1 MMNQNLHCH
10 SFGVGKGQTKPVTK
24 VIFTLRIG
32 FALTEIF
39 IGNVEYRKIYT
50 PSCTLRLYTEGK
62 ENVIRQTAHNHQPSH
77 TEVLKSAVISSIKY
91 NVSTATPGNV
101 IRDALASAPD
111 DVKAVLPATY
121 LLKKQMRINRKKNQA
136 APSSPAT
143 TADIVIPEEYKRDC
157 AGRLFLQHDTTT
169 EDGHRILIFSTDG
182 VLDAVNTSTINT
194 LLLDGTFKSSP
205 TLFRQVWVIRGRIG
219 EFYIPILYALLED
232 KRPKSYTAVLEF
244 LHSRCPL
251 INLVNII
258 CDFEKAEHSAASFV
272 FPNCII
278 KGCLFHFNQAQSRKF
293 LKIPGSN
300 TDDILRVLL
309 SSVYGLPFLPVND
322 VLQGWIELKTMMWI
336 LYPTPAISDYIRY
349 FENTWLFSSAYP
361 VRMWNV
367 FDAVEHD
374 QPRTNNASEGGNNA
388 LNRAFDASRPTLWT
402 FISTLRKFHA
412 EAETKHLQISL
423 GTAPSQP
430 VAKKWKVRDEKIKI
444 LMNNYN
450 PGNKMDFMI
459 KIGYVLSFL

>member
-1 MMNQNLHCH
+1 M
-10 SFGVGKGQTKPVTK
+10 
-24 VIFTLRIG
+24 
-32 FALTEIF
+32 
-39 IGNVEYRKIYT
+39 
-50 PSCTLRLYTEGK
+50 
-62 ENVIRQTAHNHQPSH
+62 
-77 TEVLKSAVISSIKY
+77 
-91 NVSTATPGNV
+91 
-101 IRDALASAPD
+101 
-111 DVKAVLPATY
+111 
-121 LLKKQMRINRKKNQA
+121 
-136 APSSPAT
+136 
-143 TADIVIPEEYKRDC
+143 
-157 AGRLFLQHDTTT
+157 
-169 EDGHRILIFSTDG
+169 
-182 VLDAVNTSTINT
+182 
-194 LLLDGTFKSSP
+194 
-205 TLFRQVWVIRGRIG
+205 
-219 EFYIPILYALLED
+219 
-232 KRPKSYTAVLEF
+232 LEF

-251 INLVNII
+251 INPVNII

-293 LKIPGSN
+293 QKIPGSN

-322 VLQGWIELKTMMWI
+322 VLQGWIELKTKMWI

-367 FDAVEHD
+367 SDAVEHD

-388 LNRAFDASRPTLWT
+388 LNRAFDASHPTLWT

-450 PGNKMDFMI
+450 PGNKMNFMI
-459 KIGYVLSFL
+459 KIGYMF

>member
-1 MMNQNLHCH
+1 
-10 SFGVGKGQTKPVTK
+10 
-24 VIFTLRIG
+24 
-32 FALTEIF
+32 
-39 IGNVEYRKIYT
+39 
-50 PSCTLRLYTEGK
+50 
-62 ENVIRQTAHNHQPSH
+62 
-77 TEVLKSAVISSIKY
+77 
-91 NVSTATPGNV
+91 
-101 IRDALASAPD
+101 
-111 DVKAVLPATY
+111 
-121 LLKKQMRINRKKNQA
+121 MRINRKKNQA

-169 EDGHRILIFSTDG
+169 EDGHRILIFSTNG

-251 INLVNII
+251 INPVNII
-258 CDFEKAEHSAASFV
+258 CDFEKAEHSASFV

-278 KGCLFHFNQAQSRKF
+278 K
-293 LKIPGSN
+293 
-300 TDDILRVLL
+300 DDILRVLL
-309 SSVYGLPFLPVND
+309 SSVYELPFLPVND
-322 VLQGWIELKTMMWI
+322 VLQGWIELKTKMWI

-367 FDAVEHD
+367 SDAVEHN

-388 LNRAFDASRPTLWT
+388 LNRAFHASHPTLWT

-412 EAETKHLQISL
+412 EAEAKHLQISL

-430 VAKKWKVRDEKIKI
+430 VAKKWKIRDEKIKI

-459 KIGYVLSFL
+459 KIGYMF